1 MTITAAQWKEIS
13 ARLKRQWVHM
23 EFSLNGH
30 AITIT
35 RERKSESTTCLAV
48 YIDTIISGKWMVQV
62 DKVDPNDVF
71 MTGVVSRVWQHK
83 FYPRYTKKKLESI
96 EKHKRKF
103 GAKFVKEVY
112 GTQPE
117 KAGFTQL
124 QPHFGSSA
132 ALVSQYKKIDGL
144 QLVTVLK
151 PSHEMEGLD
160 V

>member
-1 MTITAAQWKEIS
+1 MAITNEQWKQI
-13 ARLKRQWVHM
+13 AIYLKRSWVDV

-30 AITIT
+30 SIRIS

-48 YIDTIISGKWMVQV
+48 YIDNYVKGSWMVQV

-71 MTGVVSRVWQHK
+71 MTGVVSRVWHHK
-83 FYPRYTKKKLESI
+83 FYPRYTKKQLESI
-96 EKHKRKF
+96 EKDKRKF

-117 KAGFTQL
+117 KTGFTQL
-124 QPHFGSSA
+124 LPYFGSSA